1 MLTTIGHRNS
11 YAYKLILFKTRT
23 QTKILNQYM
32 LLFVMYINC
41 LQTFTLNSRIPEIF
55 SFSYWYVVGRKWYE
69 NRSSSHC
76 ICFFFIYIFTFKLIT
91 LQGLLWLNGY
101 RYRLWAWRL
110 KMEKSFFSE
119 RSWNPT
125 FFFHSYLLQYMSVG
139 IFIE

>member
-41 LQTFTLNSRIPEIF
+41 LQTFTLNSRIPGIF
-55 SFSYWYVVGRKWYE
+55 SFCFWYFVGRKWYE
-69 NRSSSHC
+69 NRSSSP
-76 ICFFFIYIFTFKLIT
+76 YIFYIYLLLNLSTSKDSCGWMVTDTDYGSDDWT
-91 LQGLLWLNGY
+91 LKNLY
-101 RYRLWAWRL
+101 
-110 KMEKSFFSE
+110 FFSSE

-125 FFFHSYLLQYMSVG
+125 FFFHSYLLQYM
-139 IFIE
+139 